1 MKQRT
6 ASAASTVV
14 GLVLVLT
21 LGTLTGCSLK
31 QAAPVKS
38 TYLIETARPVSAQG
52 TRGTGTLRVRPL
64 QVSEP
69 FDGRGFVYRTGES
82 SFESD
87 FYHEFLIPPRALLT
101 AQLRRWIDA
110 SGKFYAVIDSASKAD
125 ASQSLEGSVTAL
137 YGDYRE
143 SSAPKAVLEMQFLLL
158 NDRGSSPQIVFQKG
172 YQQAVLLDGRGSEA
186 LTRGWSRALAQIFTS
201 LEADLPAIKP

>member
-6 ASAASTVV
+6 ASAAPTVAALA
-14 GLVLVLT
+14 LVLA
-21 LGTLTGCSLK
+21 LGALAGCSLK
-31 QAAPVKS
+31 QAAPAKS
-38 TYLIETARPVSAQG
+38 TYLIETARPGSAQG
-52 TRGTGTLRVRPL
+52 SRGTGTLRVRPL

-87 FYHEFLIPPRALLT
+87 FYHEFLVPPRALLT
-101 AQLRRWIDA
+101 SQLRRWIDA
-110 SGKFYAVIDSASKAD
+110 SGKFHTVIDSASKAD

-143 SSAPKAVLEMQFLLL
+143 SSAPKAVIEMQFLLL
-158 NDRGSSPQIVFQKG
+158 NDHGSSPQIVFQKG
-172 YQQAVLLDGRGSEA
+172 YQQAVPLDGRGSEA
-186 LTRGWSRALAQIFTS
+186 LTRGWSRALAQIFAS
-201 LEADLPAIKP
+201 LEADLPTIKP